1 MISNLSL
8 IHRKKRISHSGYALL
23 WRGRRDSNYESSF
36 YRLKLREIPYEN
48 QYVFFIAYNGVQSD
62 TKLLGEKIGEIS
74 GAKNRGAHWS
84 ASPVLLL
91 YFPTPPSPL

>member
-1 MISNLSL
+1 MIVLF
-8 IHRKKRISHSGYALL
+8 
-23 WRGRRDSNYESSF
+23 WRGRRDLNYGSSF

-74 GAKNRGAHWS
+74 GAKNRGRTG
-84 ASPVLLL
+84 LR
-91 YFPTPPSPL
+91 PLF

>member
-8 IHRKKRISHSGYALL
+8 IHRKSAYPMRDMRFF
-23 WRGRRDSNYESSF
+23 WRGRRDLNYKSSF

-74 GAKNRGAHWS
+74 GAKNRGRTG
-84 ASPVLLL
+84 LR
-91 YFPTPPSPL
+91 PLF

>member
-1 MISNLSL
+1 M
-8 IHRKKRISHSGYALL
+8 
-23 WRGRRDSNYESSF
+23 NYESSF
-36 YRLKLREIPYEN
+36 YRLKPREILYKN
-48 QYVFFIAYNGVQSD
+48 QCILFIAYNGVQSD

-91 YFPTPPSPL
+91 YSPRRRARSERMPATYPLVQIEPSSRMIPI